1 MDQYRVWLSGL
12 KNALTEN
19 DINTLLSNVNT
30 AVCTSLIIILSWIDV
45 LVQLEIR
52 CNIPKEH
59 RYSTFI
65 GQEEN
70 LELLTSLQKGL
81 LGGAKSRNPE
91 ELMDSV
97 YSQIV
102 EWEGKNNR
110 TSTPSHI
117 SSPLSHSQSEA
128 SYGPDVIEYSAR
140 QMVSS
145 DRHSYIKILTI
156 LYSHYGLPD
165 YAM

>member
-1 MDQYRVWLSGL
+1 M
-12 KNALTEN
+12 KNALTEK
-19 DINTLLSNVNT
+19 DVNTLLSNINT
-30 AVCTSLIIILSWIDV
+30 AVCTLIIILSWIDV
-45 LVQLEIR
+45 QVQLEIR
-52 CNIPKEH
+52 CNIPQER
-59 RYSTFI
+59 RYLTFI

-70 LELLTSLQKGL
+70 LELLSGLRKAL

-97 YSQIV
+97 YRQIV
-102 EWEGKNNR
+102 EWKRTNN
-110 TSTPSHI
+110 TMFTLSHI
-117 SSPLSHSQSEA
+117 SSPFSHSQSEV
-128 SYGPDVIEYSAR
+128 SYGADVVEYSAR

-165 YAM
+165 YAT

>member
-1 MDQYRVWLSGL
+1 MDQYRAWLSGL
-12 KNALTEN
+12 KNALAEK
-19 DINTLLSNVNT
+19 DIDTLLSNVNT
-30 AVCTSLIIILSWIDV
+30 VVCTSLIIILSWIDV
-45 LVQLEIR
+45 RVQLEIR

-70 LELLTSLQKGL
+70 LERLSGLQKAL
-81 LGGAKSRNPE
+81 LGRAKSRNPD

-97 YSQIV
+97 YRQIE
-102 EWEGKNNR
+102 EWERMNNT

-117 SSPLSHSQSEA
+117 PSPLSHSQSEA
-128 SYGPDVIEYSAR
+128 SYGPDVVEYSAR
-140 QMVSS
+140 QVSS
-145 DRHSYIKILTI
+145 VRHSYIKLLTI

-165 YAM
+165 YAT